1 MTTLTPSRRIEILR
15 LKRSTFAIVFN
26 NHPVDK
32 IKCDPIL
39 NKNPGFAFK
48 RDMMWNVHQL
58 YNEIRQMKSL
68 SIEDVYATL
77 EIDLEPTDSVKCVH
91 RRNHIKGFREEISKI
106 IDISIQQIEKNAN
119 KVDISKI
126 TYKIFQSMQAFSPE
140 KPHYIASQ
148 WFLGNSN
155 DRNETMREAFEHYT
169 LASNE
174 QKNNC
179 EFCRNALIQILKCTQ
194 QQVLNSF
201 RTLYLD
207 NILDHIYQWYFIH
220 SETSYEFLIFMPD
233 AFDDVRDFL
242 LDIIDSN
249 PFAYYIKNKGTMI
262 ERVTDDECCLD
273 ADNLLYLSMEIVD
286 QLASVRELSKKFDSF
301 YQSYRDYK
309 EHGIFDCYCY
319 NVTEHI
325 TNSIIKNPELQ
336 EQIPLIIDQLI
347 TNEEIHPILSYQ
359 SVIAAKNTFCKKV
372 VKKDILEKYLTN
384 KGVTY
389 KELHQQELFQS
400 YINTA

>member
-1 MTTLTPSRRIEILR
+1 MTTLPPSSRIEILR
-15 LKRSTFAIVFN
+15 LKRSTFAIVFRSQ
-26 NHPVDK
+26 PVDK
-32 IKCDPIL
+32 LKCDPIL

-48 RDMMWNVHQL
+48 REMMWNVHQL

-106 IDISIQQIEKNAN
+106 IDISIQQIQKNAN
-119 KVDISKI
+119 RVDISKI

-155 DRNETMREAFEHYT
+155 DRNEMMKEAFEYYT
-169 LASNE
+169 LASSM
-174 QKNNC
+174 QKNC
-179 EFCRNALIQILKCTQ
+179 SKFCLNALVKLLKCTQ

-220 SETSYEFLIFMPD
+220 SESSYEFLIFMPD

-242 LDIIDSN
+242 LDIIDTN
-249 PFAYYIKNKGTMI
+249 PFAYYIKNKGSMI
-262 ERVTDDECCLD
+262 ERVTEDECCLD
-273 ADNLLYLSMEIVD
+273 ADNLLYLSMDIVD

-301 YQSYRDYK
+301 YQNYRDYK

-319 NVTEHI
+319 DVTDYI
-325 TNSIIKNPELQ
+325 TNATLKNPDLQ
-336 EQIPLIIDQLI
+336 ESIPTIINQLI
-347 TNEEIHPILSYQ
+347 NSQEIHPIITYQ
-359 SVIAAKNTFCKKV
+359 SVIAAKNTFCKKT
-372 VKKDILEKYLTN
+372 VKRDILDKYLAN
-384 KGVTY
+384 KGSIYT
-389 KELHQQELFQS
+389 ELYQQELFKKRS
-400 YINTA
+400 DSA